1 MLFTVN
7 TNFQE
12 TNQKANDQMKVNSV
26 SNQKSFNRQQESIAI
41 ENLPLDAIW
50 NYVYDKK
57 VEFPKLFAEQL
68 SCSIICVIFPFVG
81 LEN

>member
-1 MLFTVN
+1 MLITVN

-12 TNQKANDQMKVNSV
+12 ANQKSNDQVKVDSV
-26 SNQKSFNRQQESIAI
+26 SNKKSFNRQHEIIAI

-57 VEFPKLFAEQL
+57 VEFPKLFSEQL
-68 SCSIICVIFPFVG
+68 SYNIICLIFPFVG